1 MNFQNLHQEQ
11 KACINWM
18 LNQRVGCITPDCGS
32 GKTVMGLTAFLATK
46 KMGHADTMLVVSVP
60 KGIKE
65 TWAHEHKRWEHLQ
78 DLDVVALLGTPK
90 EREKILET
98 HHDVICCS
106 YNMLDWLSNYYV
118 WKKKPVPFSFVF
130 ADEGSCLK
138 GYNSKWRRYLI
149 ALSMT
154 AEYRIIAT
162 ATPAPHDAMDYW
174 GLMKY
179 LDGGQSLCA
188 TTITTFRD
196 LYCRSI
202 PLPGKFGSRY
212 EIRDKRAVEDIERLV
227 EPFFY
232 TFTLG
237 KEVPIETVTV
247 ECEFSP
253 TGKAI
258 YDQVVRDQCIN
269 SIVFAATGQPL
280 YEESLDALQLSNK
293 LAQIA
298 NGFVYVDQ
306 ALRLSDTTLEKIGI
320 KELEILASTR
330 LRKAVE
336 LFEDRILAFRDMVN
350 DIRAKHPDSNIAVA
364 YAFQHDLEMLM
375 RVFPEGVSDSEEN
388 VAERWNA
395 GEIPILFLQYARSSK
410 SLNLQGGGYVLA
422 VYSATFNWEHDYQV
436 ARRLARQGQRHPLV
450 YVYRLKI
457 KGTIDDDKEEALGK
471 RGFNHRK
478 FQEKVALR
486 LRRVY
491 GESVVSR
498 RGTLD

>member
-1 MNFQNLHQEQ
+1 MNFQDLHQEQ

-18 LNQRVGCITPDCGS
+18 LNQRVGCITPECGS

-46 KMGHADTMLVVSVP
+46 RMGQADTMLVVSVP

-78 DLDVVALLGTPK
+78 SLDVVALIGTPEQRK
-90 EREKILET
+90 KILET
-98 HHDVICCS
+98 HHDVICVS
-106 YNMLDWLSNYYV
+106 YNLLDWLYDYCYYNN
-118 WKKKPVPFSFVF
+118 KPIFTFVF

-138 GYNSKWRRYLI
+138 GYNSKWRKTLI
-149 ALSMT
+149 KLST
-154 AEYRIIAT
+154 KAQWRIIAT
-162 ATPAPHDAMDYW
+162 ATPTPHDAMDYW

-196 LYCRSI
+196 LYCRAI

-237 KEVPIETVTV
+237 KEVPIETITV
-247 ECEFSP
+247 EREFSP
-253 TGKAI
+253 EGKAI
-258 YDQVVRDQCIN
+258 YDQVVQDQCIN

-280 YEESLDALQLSNK
+280 YQESLDALQLSNK

-298 NGFVYVDQ
+298 NGFVYVDES
-306 ALRLSDTTLEKIGI
+306 LRLSDTTLERIGAL
-320 KELEILASTR
+320 ELAKLASTR
-330 LRKAVE
+330 VRRAVE
-336 LFEDRILAFRDMVN
+336 LFTDRLLEFRHMVFE
-350 DIRAKHPDSNIAVA
+350 IKRKHPDSNIAVA
-364 YAFQHDLEMLM
+364 YAFKHDLEMLK
-375 RVFPEGVSDSEEN
+375 RAFPEGVDDSEEN

-395 GEIPILFLQYARSSK
+395 GEIPMLFLQYARSSK

-436 ARRLARQGQRHPLV
+436 ARRLARQGQKHPLV

-457 KGTIDDDKEEALGK
+457 KGTVDEDKEEALGK
-471 RGFNHRK
+471 RGFNHRQ
-478 FQEKVALR
+478 FQEKIAFRVRR
-486 LRRVY
+486 LY
-491 GESVVSR
+491 DKQSSIKP
-498 RGTLD
+498 